1 MTTVTSRE
9 PAPAAETVGSLSE
22 TVGVPRPIRRSRV
35 VHSWTIGVVLIGA
48 TVYGLLERMATLG
61 LAMLAMNLVVVDQPN
76 VGEVALW
83 AMVATVA
90 ACWLA
95 IGAGRM
101 RPVSGAWLRPSLW

>member
-1 MTTVTSRE
+1 
-9 PAPAAETVGSLSE
+9 
-22 TVGVPRPIRRSRV
+22 
-35 VHSWTIGVVLIGA
+35 
-48 TVYGLLERMATLG
+48 
-61 LAMLAMNLVVVDQPN
+61 MNPVVVDQPN